1 MISLGLII
9 IHIILS
15 LIFIFVELNKVK
27 IYLFNLSNNYIKY
40 LKRKDKKKVSSPPK
54 LSIEIKSNNDTFIPK
69 ANSIIESNSNFSKI
83 KLNPV
88 IVHKY
93 KKHDDKIFHFQ
104 KEKNIKTEKVL
115 NKSQEKNKV
124 EINVDNSSKKL
135 TTYNKTFDK
144 NFFKEYMS
152 TPIDDM
158 EFDDAIVFDK
168 RKYCEHLL
176 PNLIEDQIFTNTFI
190 AEDPLKPRTIKIM
203 VFVLNIMLYFVV
215 NGLFF
220 NDEVI
225 GKLYNMDEEKENFFS
240 YLPRSIDN
248 IIYTALVSIIIA
260 MITDFF
266 FIEEKKV
273 KGIFRREKDDKFVL
287 KQQIIEMIKELKK
300 RYIAFIITV
309 FIILIISFIYLLCFN
324 YVYPYTQ
331 VEWVKSS
338 VTIMIIIQILY
349 LLKCIFETSFRFLS
363 YKLKSELLFKLC
375 KLLD

>member
-1 MISLGLII
+1 
-9 IHIILS
+9 
-15 LIFIFVELNKVK
+15 
-27 IYLFNLSNNYIKY
+27 
-40 LKRKDKKKVSSPPK
+40 
-54 LSIEIKSNNDTFIPK
+54 
-69 ANSIIESNSNFSKI
+69 
-83 KLNPV
+83 
-88 IVHKY
+88 
-93 KKHDDKIFHFQ
+93 
-104 KEKNIKTEKVL
+104 
-115 NKSQEKNKV
+115 
-124 EINVDNSSKKL
+124 
-135 TTYNKTFDK
+135 
-144 NFFKEYMS
+144 MS

-168 RKYCEHLL
+168 RKYCEHLV